1 MSTLRLQLCNSWA
14 LRALEVL
21 ETPKALEGTWVL
33 EGHLS
38 NWTTEALK
46 HLRALHLTNF
56 KTGQKCLCET
66 SKEKYFHIN
75 V

>member
-21 ETPKALEGTWVL
+21 ETPKALEATWVL
-33 EGHLS
+33 EGHLRKR
-38 NWTTEALK
+38 TTEALK
-46 HLRALHLTNF
+46 ALESTSFSKLQNRAKMF
-56 KTGQKCLCET
+56 
-66 SKEKYFHIN
+66 

>member
-38 NWTTEALK
+38 NWTTKALK
-46 HLRALHLTNF
+46 ALESTSFNKLQNRAKMF
-56 KTGQKCLCET
+56 
-66 SKEKYFHIN
+66 

>member
-21 ETPKALEGTWVL
+21 ETPKALEVTWVL
-33 EGHLS
+33 EGHLRKR
-38 NWTTEALK
+38 TTEELKALESTSFSK
-46 HLRALHLTNF
+46 LQNRAKMF
-56 KTGQKCLCET
+56 
-66 SKEKYFHIN
+66 

>member
-21 ETPKALEGTWVL
+21 ETPKALEVTWVL
-33 EGHLS
+33 EGHLRKR
-38 NWTTEALK
+38 TTEALK
-46 HLRALHLTNF
+46 ALESTSFSKLQNRAKMF
-56 KTGQKCLCET
+56 
-66 SKEKYFHIN
+66 

>member
-14 LRALEVL
+14 LKALEVL

-33 EGHLS
+33 EGRLS

-46 HLRALHLTNF
+46 ALESTSFNKLQNRAKMF
-56 KTGQKCLCET
+56 
-66 SKEKYFHIN
+66 